1 MNNRQGIAGEIS
13 YITIATQLDEC
24 ELGKHFNEMI
34 LQYANVDNSELKRS
48 LEDALTILNLL
59 KAKLIRLKVGRHD
72 I

>member
-1 MNNRQGIAGEIS
+1 LNNRQGIAGEIS

-34 LQYANVDNSELKRS
+34 LQYANVDNDELRHS

-59 KAKLIRLKVGRHD
+59 KAKLIRLKVIQHD